1 MGAGDQGIGGEGRVG
16 SDARAVADTLV
27 PGRDE
32 TECEDAMQ
40 LKCRWVLTLVAAL
53 AFVVPAGVSAQ
64 PVASDE
70 FRVTLLI
77 GEDLMAFRVEREQV
91 VQLPARTP

>member
-1 MGAGDQGIGGEGRVG
+1 LAQ
-16 SDARAVADTLV
+16 A
-27 PGRDE
+27 RDE
-32 TECEDAMQ
+32 TECEAAMKQ
-40 LKCRWVLTLVAAL
+40 KCRWVLALVAAL
-53 AFVVPAGVSAQ
+53 ALVVPSGVSAQ